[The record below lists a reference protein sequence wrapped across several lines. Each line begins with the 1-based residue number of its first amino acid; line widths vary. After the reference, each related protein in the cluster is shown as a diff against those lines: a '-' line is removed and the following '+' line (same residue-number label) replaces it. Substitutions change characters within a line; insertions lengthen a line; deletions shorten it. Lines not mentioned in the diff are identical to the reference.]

1 MLPYI
6 HFQSSVYVGAEF
18 CAIPLGGQAHRAFK
32 WRIKSRISLSL
43 LLYDFNIFIST
54 VSVSIELDYEKHE
67 NLTPSHV
74 KEQAQQLPDSRPPC
88 TAPHI
93 PQLK

>member
-54 VSVSIELDYEKHE
+54 VSVSIELDYEKLE
-67 NLTPSHV
+67 KLDSLTRQGASAATPGLPPARL
-74 KEQAQQLPDSRPPC
+74 AQHL
-88 TAPHI
+88 TY
-93 PQLK
+93 LN